1 MADAEARITTLHNC
15 LKRLV
20 TLSGDY
26 LYEATGVP
34 VIKVR
39 DGGSE

>member
-1 MADAEARITTLHNC
+1 MAVARITTLHNC

-20 TLSGDY
+20 TLKRDY

-34 VIKVR
+34 VMKVR